1 MKTNYFIIALGLVSL
16 LFAGC
21 APELARTN
29 YGPEEQQWKNYIQ
42 KSYNGWQAPP
52 TPAPYSENS
61 VSQGTYSTVEV
72 VPAASMIEATAVPV
86 EIATTDA
93 APATKSTA
101 IDSES
106 SYTVKKGDTLWSIS
120 KKVYGDGNQWKKIQE
135 ANKAVL
141 GGSNSLK
148 AGTVL
153 QIPLK

>member
-1 MKTNYFIIALGLVSL
+1 MKTNHLIIALGLISL

-52 TPAPYSENS
+52 TPAPYSENN
-61 VSQGTYSTVEV
+61 VSQGASSTIEG
-72 VPAASMIEATAVPV
+72 VPAAASMTEATPL
-86 EIATTDA
+86 EIAIA
-93 APATKSTA
+93 SPAKGVLST
-101 IDSES
+101 ET

-120 KKVYGDGNQWKKIQE
+120 KNVYGDGNSWKKIQE
-135 ANKAVL
+135 ANKAIL
-141 GGSNSLK
+141 GDSNSLK

-153 QIPLK
+153 QIPVK